1 VVAGVDELWLQSVVS
16 EETAINQRLQAFSPN
31 ERLRLYQTTTP
42 FPVEWLASQEQA
54 FFETLKHPNRQASW
68 LLGRTLLKFLACQ
81 QSDLVPLGV
90 ENPLDTIEAWQFP
103 HPSCSVSHTEQV
115 AYALVNLNP
124 QSVGSVGLDVEGMSR
139 KPLSLKV
146 LGYLL
151 SESERMDFERVQWGT
166 PEARWDLRYWT
177 AKEALYKATPAEHQG
192 NMQLNSWQVESLN
205 NEGMSEA
212 RAVTK
217 TGVLLT
223 GRVFNTIT
231 PCLQSRCSISVAL
244 VEDLKKARLLH

>member
-16 EETAINQRLQAFSPN
+16 EETAINQQLQAFFPN

-42 FPVEWLASQEQA
+42 FPVEWLTLQEQA

-90 ENPLDTIEAWQFP
+90 ENPLDTIEAWHFP
-103 HPSCSVSHTEQV
+103 HQQCSVSHTERV
-115 AYALVNLNP
+115 AYVLVNLNQ
-124 QSVGSVGLDVEGMSR
+124 QSAGSVGLDVEGMSR
-139 KPLSLKV
+139 KPLSLKA

-151 SESERMDFERVQWGT
+151 SEAERMDLQRLQLEN
-166 PEARWDLRYWT
+166 PEERWDLRYWT
-177 AKEALYKATPAEHQG
+177 AKEALYKATPDEHQG
-192 NMQLNSWQVESLN
+192 NIQLNSWQMESLN
-205 NEGMSEA
+205 NVGMSQTQ
-212 RAVTK
+212 AVTK
-217 TGVLLT
+217 TDVLLT
-223 GRVFNTIT
+223 GCVFNTVT

-244 VEDLKKARLLH
+244 VEDLKKTRLLH